1 MLHSLPGRLATP
13 LRSRLCIQIHLC
25 CDAYQP
31 RSPRGTAKPL
41 KSKNSPLLSCSMCQV
56 LPSSQENSPCSF
68 NPQLAGR
75 DPKFREVEAS
85 DYTACIGGKD
95 SSMPDFRDRLVN
107 LTIACYVR
115 REELNLICPGN
126 LWRAR
131 GSEWCGRAAEARWKV
146 EKVKS
151 LLQLL
156 EKGKGRQMV
165 TSCDTDQFGGNVKAL
180 GCRVQAMMYSW

>member
-1 MLHSLPGRLATP
+1 MLHSLPGRLVSP
-13 LRSRLCIQIHLC
+13 LRSSLCIQIHLC

-31 RSPRGTAKPL
+31 RSPRGTAKPV

-85 DYTACIGGKD
+85 DYTACIGRKD
-95 SSMPDFRDRLVN
+95 LSMPDFRDRLVN
-107 LTIACYVR
+107 LTIYVR

-131 GSEWCGRAAEARWKV
+131 RNEWWGREAEARWKV

-165 TSCDTDQFGGNVKAL
+165 MSCDTDQFGGNVKAL
-180 GCRVQAMMYSW
+180 RGHVQAGMCSW